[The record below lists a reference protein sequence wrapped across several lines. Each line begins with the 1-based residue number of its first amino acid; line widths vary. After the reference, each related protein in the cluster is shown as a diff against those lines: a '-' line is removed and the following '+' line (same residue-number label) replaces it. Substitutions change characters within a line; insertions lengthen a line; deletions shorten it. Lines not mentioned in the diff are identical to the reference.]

1 VSLECYR
8 VAGFLGDLCAVLAT
22 ILNLDSGF
30 LKKKKKKKR
39 GFCAL
44 FNLVWGLGC
53 VCIDEEWTIRE
64 LYSGPFSRPHLF
76 KTL

>member
-30 LKKKKKKKR
+30 LKKKEKKKGLR
-39 GFCAL
+39 AIQF
-44 FNLVWGLGC
+44 GLGFR
-53 VCIDEEWTIRE
+53 VC
-64 LYSGPFSRPHLF
+64 LY
-76 KTL
+76 